1 MATEKNNR
9 LTGKDLVTVGIYT
22 ALYFVVGMGA
32 GFLGFFPIFIPLLT
46 VIVPVLGGIPFML
59 FASKVKK
66 FGMITLLSAING
78 ICMFAAGMGPYVAG
92 TGIVFGLLADFLIKS
107 GEYKSAKK
115 MLLGYALF
123 SLWLFGNY
131 IPFYIGREAQFA
143 MLISGYGE
151 EYARALETLMPLAF
165 APVMFIAPFVAGLI
179 GGFLGKAVCKKHF
192 ERSGIL

>member
-1 MATEKNNR
+1 MATEKNNK

-22 ALYFVVGMGA
+22 ALYFVVGMGS

-92 TGIVFGLLADFLIKS
+92 TGIVFGLLADLLIKS

-115 MLLGYALF
+115 TRRSERPEQNEQTESAGTQNDAVE
-123 SLWLFGNY
+123 SEGSASADGQTSNGDESA
-131 IPFYIGREAQFA
+131 PAA
-143 MLISGYGE
+143 
-151 EYARALETLMPLAF
+151 ETEQAD
-165 APVMFIAPFVAGLI
+165 
-179 GGFLGKAVCKKHF
+179 
-192 ERSGIL
+192 